1 MKKDFVEYPEA
12 LTLKELGFDEP
23 CIAWFAETKD
33 LQIAPETYKKWTSK
47 PCNNSNIVKVF
58 NNDCFTAPTFT
69 QCFRWFRDNYNLHH
83 VINKGFE
90 FFGSNVILE
99 ENRHNSRQNKIVPYH
114 IPKYFDKH
122 NTYEEAE
129 LACLK
134 KLIEIVKQK

>member
-12 LTLKELGFDEP
+12 LALKELGFDEP

-58 NNDCFTAPTFT
+58 NNDCFTAPTFSAA
-69 QCFRWFRDNYNLHH
+69 FRWFREKYGYCSYIKEAIVDDYRFYIEKFDEKYYNSS
-83 VINKGFE
+83 IFK
-90 FFGSNVILE
+90 S
-99 ENRHNSRQNKIVPYH
+99 
-114 IPKYFDKH
+114 
-122 NTYEEAE
+122 YEEAE